1 VLNAIGAGI
10 VRETVNLLEADEPPE
25 EFYAQSPIEPD
36 ELPPVRNLERKLERS
51 GMDDL
56 GEEERALL
64 IHLALRFTPATHV
77 LYSMPEATEFM
88 IMEGRKTFRK
98 KHEKDSGKFL
108 FYKRSDYLHDQSI
121 MANILFGKLTT
132 SDPEIQE
139 MYSQL
144 LVQHLIQEDLLEEI
158 ADIGLNFQVGSM
170 GDKLSGGQKQK
181 LAIARSFLK
190 PAPVIIMDEAT
201 SALDNK
207 SQSRIQQLIE
217 RRWKGLNT
225 LISVVHRLDIIKNF
239 DKVAVMKAG
248 EIVEIGPYEEL
259 MARKGSLYELVQ
271 GSR

>member
-1 VLNAIGAGI
+1 
-10 VRETVNLLEADEPPE
+10 
-25 EFYAQSPIEPD
+25 
-36 ELPPVRNLERKLERS
+36 
-51 GMDDL
+51 
-56 GEEERALL
+56 
-64 IHLALRFTPATHV
+64 
-77 LYSMPEATEFM
+77 
-88 IMEGRKTFRK
+88 
-98 KHEKDSGKFL
+98 
-108 FYKRSDYLHDQSI
+108 

-132 SDPEIQE
+132 SDPDIQE
-139 MYSQL
+139 TFSQL
-144 LVQHLIQEDLLEEI
+144 LIQHLIQEDLLEEI
-158 ADIGLNFQVGSM
+158 ADIGLNFEVGSM

-248 EIVEIGPYEEL
+248 EIVEIGPYDKL
-259 MARKGSLYELVQ
+259 MDQKGSLYELVQ